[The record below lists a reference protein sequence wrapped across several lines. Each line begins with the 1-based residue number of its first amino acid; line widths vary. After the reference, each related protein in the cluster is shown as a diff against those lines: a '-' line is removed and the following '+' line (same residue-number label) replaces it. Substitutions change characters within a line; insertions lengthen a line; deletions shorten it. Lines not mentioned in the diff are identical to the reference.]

1 MANFTA
7 KRWSEKDVRTL
18 ENALD
23 QYEWKIERLP
33 LTTLATKFDRTET
46 AVIAKAKRL
55 IEKYNRTY
63 EWSEEEQRGAFHY
76 YLKGLSF
83 KEIHEKLVDFGSG
96 ATLEQTEQELL
107 RMRKAHSD
115 GIIAYAEERGLKA
128 AKTISLE
135 TINYFL
141 KNKDTTNDF
150 ERKALNNRIARG

>member
-1 MANFTA
+1 MANFNA
-7 KRWSEKDVRTL
+7 KRWSEKDVRIL
-18 ENALD
+18 ENTLD
-23 QYEWKIERLP
+23 QYEWKIEKLP
-33 LTTLATKFDRTET
+33 LMTLAMKFDRTET

-55 IEKYNRTY
+55 IEEYNRTY

-83 KEIHEKLVDFGSG
+83 KEIHEKLLNFGSE

-107 RMRKAHSD
+107 RMKKSYSD
-115 GIIAYAEERGLKA
+115 GIRTYAEERGLRA
-128 AKTISLE
+128 AKTMSLE

-141 KNKDTTNDF
+141 KHKDTTNDF